1 MSKLR
6 IAQKLEA
13 INDMGYMDNN
23 IDCSD
28 KLTLKVKMVEILKLC
43 RVKQWIK
50 NSFVFAAVIFSG
62 NLLNLEAIMLSISA
76 FILFSLT
83 SSLIYI
89 INDIVDVE
97 EDRKHPKKRFR
108 PIAKGTVSINQA
120 KVLAFL
126 LFSVIAIFSAV
137 FNIILCLILL
147 IYFSVNLLYSFK
159 LKKVMILDVMTIASG
174 FILRILAGGVAI
186 DVIISNWLIICT
198 GLLSLYLGF
207 GKRKNELLVLA
218 GDASEHRETLSQ
230 YTLEYLD
237 RILLVILGLT
247 VMTYIL
253 YTINGSEYKGMIFT
267 IPFVLYGTFRYEH
280 LIVNK
285 GAGGSP
291 EDVFMEDKPFLI
303 NILLWVVVCISS
315 IYFG

>member
-1 MSKLR
+1 M
-6 IAQKLEA
+6 AQKLEA
-13 INDMGYMDNN
+13 IYDMGYTDNN
-23 IDCSD
+23 KEREG
-28 KLTLKVKMVEILKLC
+28 KLTLTVKVVEALKLC

-50 NSFVFAAVIFSG
+50 NSFVFAAIIFSG
-62 NLLNLEAIMLSISA
+62 NLLNLKAIMLSIAA

-108 PIAKGTVSINQA
+108 PIAKGTVSIKQA
-120 KVLAFL
+120 KFLAFL
-126 LFSVIAIFSAV
+126 IFLVIAIFSST
-137 FNIILCLILL
+137 FNINLCLILL
-147 IYFSVNLLYSFK
+147 TYFVINLLYSFK
-159 LKKVMILDVMTIASG
+159 LKKVMILDVMTIALG
-174 FILRILAGGVAI
+174 FILRVLAGGVAI
-186 DVIISNWLIICT
+186 DVVISNWLIICT

-207 GKRKNELLVLA
+207 GKRKNELLVLT
-218 GDASEHRETLSQ
+218 DNASEHRETLSQ

-253 YTINGSEYKGMIFT
+253 YTINGTEYKGMIFT

-285 GAGGSP
+285 GLGGSP
-291 EDVFMEDKPFLI
+291 EDIFMEDRPFLI
-303 NILLWVVVCISS
+303 NILFWVVVCISS
-315 IYFG
+315 IYFK